1 MTFPIDR
8 VNQRTFH
15 QDWAGDVI
23 VCDIDRTY
31 LYTRFSSLKGMARI
45 PVEFA
50 IDKRAI
56 AGMVPLLK
64 ELRRG
69 PDERSRQTPLYFI
82 SASPRQMRPVIER
95 KMLMDGIEYD
105 GTTFKDWG
113 RVLRQ
118 LQPKRL
124 KEQLGF
130 KLTGL
135 LVGRQGLPRGAREF
149 LIGDDLESDGLAY
162 AIYADVLA
170 GRFPID
176 DLQRTLTRLGVAR
189 ADAQGIVDAK
199 QTVPDLDGVK
209 RIYIRLERN
218 DDPAAFL
225 DYHPF
230 VVPCLDPFQMAA
242 SMWAEGI
249 IRLGA
254 VIRVVDELAR
264 HGMGKEKIND
274 RFWDT
279 GQRGLFT
286 VEQGHELARALA
298 EARHLEADIDP
309 AGPDAVWSETAAR
322 HLTRSTWTP
331 EQFLNP

>member
-1 MTFPIDR
+1 VTFPIDR
-8 VNQRTFH
+8 VDQRTFPR
-15 QDWAGDVI
+15 DWSGDVI

-69 PDERSRQTPLYFI
+69 PEERSRQTPLYFI

-113 RVLRQ
+113 KVLRQ

-135 LVGRQGLPRGAREF
+135 LMGRHALPRGAREF

-170 GRFPID
+170 GRIPID
-176 DLQRTLTRLGVAR
+176 DLQRTLIHLGVAR
-189 ADAQGIVDAK
+189 ADARGIVEAK
-199 QTVPDLDGVK
+199 KTMADMDGVK

-225 DYHPF
+225 DFHPYLA
-230 VVPCLDPFQMAA
+230 PCLDPFQMAA

-249 IRLGA
+249 IRLPA
-254 VIRVVDELAR
+254 VIRVVEELSQ
-264 HGMGKEKIND
+264 HGMGREKIHE
-274 RFWDT
+274 RFWDA
-279 GQRGLFT
+279 GQRGLLP
-286 VEQGHELARALA
+286 VERGHELARTLA
-298 EARHLEADIDP
+298 VAGHLDADIDP
-309 AGPDAVWSETAAR
+309 AEPDTLWAESAQNHAAR
-322 HLTRSTWTP
+322 ATWTP
-331 EQFLNP
+331 EQFLIL